1 MEQWKNNLYSL
12 TVAQFVVRVGH
23 TFINPYLILFIK
35 DDLHVGNLQS
45 AAFWAGL
52 SAGAIFIG
60 QFFMSPLWGY
70 LADKFGPKLM
80 VLRTTLAISI
90 FMFLTSMVDNVY
102 ELFFLRFVMGCF
114 SGFNASAIL
123 LIAYGTPDNKLG
135 SAMGIFHTGQT
146 AGLIIGPV
154 IGGILAHFFGY
165 RLSFVLAS
173 LLNTLIFLFVLFYVK
188 ESKNFNSTK
197 EEVKLQNNQDNVKRK
212 TLRNIFNV
220 ILQDKIILSMYIYIF
235 ITQISLRTI
244 EPQIALFVD
253 NIYHGT
259 HLELMVSLVFTVT
272 AFADIIFAPIVGKVS
287 DAVGSPVVLTWCSI
301 LAGVITILHI
311 FSYNILIF
319 IILRFLY
326 GASIAGI
333 LPAINALIGKNAPK
347 GKKGTIFGFTS
358 SIMALG
364 NFFGPFLGGSI
375 IGFSGLKMGF
385 IYTFLLTG
393 SFFIINYFYIKMIVK
408 NKTQ

>member
-135 SAMGIFHTGQT
+135 SALGIFHTGQT

-311 FSYNILIF
+311 FSYNIF
-319 IILRFLY
+319 WR
-326 GASIAGI
+326 
-333 LPAINALIGKNAPK
+333 
-347 GKKGTIFGFTS
+347 
-358 SIMALG
+358 
-364 NFFGPFLGGSI
+364 
-375 IGFSGLKMGF
+375 
-385 IYTFLLTG
+385 
-393 SFFIINYFYIKMIVK
+393 
-408 NKTQ
+408 